1 MAWLYLLFAGSL
13 EVAATTV
20 FRYTEGFSRLVPT
33 LSFIVFGLA
42 SLYFLYR
49 SLESI
54 PLGTAYAVWTGIGA
68 AGTAA
73 IGIYAYGEAA
83 TFVRVA
89 LLIGLI
95 GCIVGLRFVS
105 SH

>member
-1 MAWLYLLFAGSL
+1 MAWFYLLFAGSL

-20 FRYTEGFSRLVPT
+20 FRYTDGLSRIIPT
-33 LSFIVFGLA
+33 VSFFALGIA
-42 SLYFLYR
+42 SFYFLYR
-49 SLESI
+49 SLEGI

-73 IGIYAYGEAA
+73 LGIYAYGEAA
-83 TFVRVA
+83 TLVRVA

-95 GCIVGLRFVS
+95 GCIVGLKFVS
-105 SH
+105 AH